1 MTRRPGVAALTA
13 GPGVTNGM
21 SAMASAL
28 QNNSPMIVLGG
39 LAGLEILRPMALV
52 IVGGLITSSFVTLF
66 VVPTALRATPAAE
79 EPEQP
84 AAQIHQSDMSPA

>member
-1 MTRRPGVAALTA
+1 MVVDGALACLPDVVLTSGAVVAVL
-13 GPGVTNGM
+13 
-21 SAMASAL
+21 L
-28 QNNSPMIVLGG
+28 PMIVLGG